1 MPAATP
7 LNVAGL
13 GKPAIGAAEQDRQ
26 RILPAGSAGWRL
38 DSRNALVDKPNHVE
52 LQFRPITT
60 T

>member
-26 RILPAGSAGWRL
+26 RILPAG
-38 DSRNALVDKPNHVE
+38 DDNEVDMIRHEAVGEDANVGVGQIF
-52 LQFRPITT
+52 LYQS
-60 T
+60 